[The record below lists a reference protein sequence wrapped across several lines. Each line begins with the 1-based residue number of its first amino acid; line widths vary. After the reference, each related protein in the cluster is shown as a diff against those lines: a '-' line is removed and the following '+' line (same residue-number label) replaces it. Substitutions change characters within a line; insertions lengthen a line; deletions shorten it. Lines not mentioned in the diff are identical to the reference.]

1 MEPQLSLVTTGTEA
15 ENCPT
20 SRLRVGELVAVQSG
34 QNRIGVIIA
43 LDGRDTCTVF
53 HDATTIVRYAQNQLS
68 PAAGGNLPPV
78 SFRPELAVDRS
89 EFLARIT
96 ATRLASPL
104 TDSIYALHAAR
115 IRFIPFQFKPLLR
128 FLRADRPRLLIA
140 DEVGVG
146 KTIEAGLILRELQAR
161 QRVQNVIIVCPKA
174 LVSKWRS
181 EMRRFDE
188 DFSVLGPE
196 ALRYCLR
203 EAHLDGAWPAQ
214 YSRAIVHLELLR
226 NPEYLLGTSGRHPR
240 PGLQT
245 LNPAPAF
252 SLAIFD
258 EAHHVRNPTS
268 NSHAVARVICDNAD
282 AALFLSATPVQLGSN
297 NLYVLLNL
305 LRPDLFDSALA
316 FQAMSEPT
324 RHVNRAMREVRLG
337 SKQEDWQ
344 RRALNELQAAS
355 TTPWGRYTLADDER
369 FRSCVGVLE
378 AELAPTEEERIRVL
392 RSLEDI
398 HPFAH
403 VINRTRRRDVGRF
416 TIREPHT
423 IAVPFTRQQGEF
435 YCELMDF
442 RSEWLAS
449 KHEPG
454 VVNLILDM
462 LERQVASCLP
472 ALLPMLDMFLDT
484 GSFSPRRASDE
495 DEDDAALPDELV
507 DAAESLRESA
517 ASLPVDDPKADALL
531 AIVVDGSAD
540 AGATKTLVFSYFLH
554 TLHYLLGKL
563 AAAGVRVAMICGQ
576 TPDDAWDS
584 GAGVAPTRSQ
594 LRDRFRLSPSD
605 PEAIDVLLSS
615 EVGCEGL
622 DYEFCDRLVNYD
634 IPWNPMRL
642 EQRIG
647 RIDRFGQ
654 LSPKVRIFNFIT
666 PGTVEERIFFRCY
679 ERLGIFRDT
688 VGDCE
693 DVLGELELRE
703 RLVAIAHDSQLSAEQ
718 AEQAARQVA
727 DNVLRLAEERARLDR
742 DAQGLFGLDHALLE
756 ETQQLASTDR
766 CVSPAALR
774 QMVSWFLGH
783 TEAGGKLL
791 PDRRDAYLFRLD
803 LGARAR
809 VRLAARIDTRTG
821 GRGASREFARWL
833 EGDAPPLLL
842 TFDPGTALERRD
854 VAFVTPVHPLA
865 RVAVS
870 RLGDN
875 PEVMMTR
882 FALKCRTLQPGSHL
896 VTFELWDTSGVAP
909 QSRLR
914 VDAWSVA
921 ADTPCHALAGKILSI
936 LEAASDDGQ
945 FVDPIG
951 DADLTILGAAARR
964 LEEHVH
970 TAWQTEVAAGRASN
984 AQMLSRR
991 IAGVDA
997 WYGARL
1003 SRLDAE
1009 IATASD
1015 TRILRMKTSQ
1025 RSRIEEE
1032 RLQARDEVQRHD
1044 TVDITRRRV
1053 AFAIIEVVDGD

>member
-1 MEPQLSLVTTGTEA
+1 MSRANDDAEPRKALAPLLHIGQI
-15 ENCPT
+15 
-20 SRLRVGELVAVQSG
+20 VAVADSQHT
-34 QNRIGVIIA
+34 IGVIVA
-43 LDGRDTCTVF
+43 VGSESTYSVF
-53 HDATTIVRYAQNQLS
+53 HNETTTVEYRRSQLS
-68 PAAGGNLPPV
+68 PATGKAAPPV
-78 SFRPELAVDRS
+78 RFRPELAVGPS

-104 TDSIYALHAAR
+104 TDSIYSLHAAR

-161 QRVQNVIIVCPKA
+161 QKVQNVIIVCPKA
-174 LVSKWRS
+174 LVSKWRA

-188 DFSVLGPE
+188 DFAVLGPE

-203 EAHLDGAWPAQ
+203 EAHLEGAWPAQ
-214 YSRAIVHLELLR
+214 YNRAIVHLELLR
-226 NPEYLLGTSGRHPR
+226 NPEYLLGSSGRHPR

-305 LRPDLFDSALA
+305 LRPDLFGNAQA

-324 RHVNRAMREVRLG
+324 RHVNGAMREVRLG
-337 SKQEDWQ
+337 SKQENWQ
-344 RRALNELQAAS
+344 RRALNELQQAAGS
-355 TTPWGRYTLADDER
+355 TSWGRYTLASDER
-369 FRSCVGVLE
+369 FRSCVEALE
-378 AELAPTEEERIRVL
+378 AEEAPTEQERIRVL

-416 TIREPHT
+416 TVREPHT
-423 IAVPFTRQQGEF
+423 IAVPFTPQQSEF
-435 YCELMDF
+435 YGELIGF
-442 RSEWLAS
+442 RSQWLAA

-472 ALLPMLDMFLDT
+472 ALLPMLDTFLDT

-495 DEDDAALPDELV
+495 DEDDAEIPEELL

-517 ASLPVDDPKADALL
+517 AALPVDDPKADALL
-531 AIVVDGSAD
+531 SIVIDGEAANRVD
-540 AGATKTLVFSYFLH
+540 KTLVFSYFLH
-554 TLHYLLGKL
+554 TLYYLLGKL
-563 AAAGVRVAMICGQ
+563 EDAGVRVALICGQ
-576 TPDDAWDS
+576 TPDEAWDS
-584 GAGVAPTRSQ
+584 GTGSAPTRSQ
-594 LRDRFRLSPSD
+594 LRERFRLSASD
-605 PEAIDVLLSS
+605 PDAIDVLLSS

-654 LSPKVRIFNFIT
+654 ISPKVRIFNFIT

-679 ERLGIFRDT
+679 ERMGIFRDT

-703 RLVAIAHDSQLSAEQ
+703 RLVAIAHNSQLSPAQ
-718 AEQAARQVA
+718 AEQAASQVA

-742 DAQGLFGLDHALLE
+742 DAQGLFGLDHELLG

-774 QMVSWFLGH
+774 QMVSWYLGH
-783 TEAGGKLL
+783 SDTQGQLRSDKRNGNLL
-791 PDRRDAYLFRLD
+791 RLD

-809 VRLAARIDTRTG
+809 VRLLAKVPAPTSAQGAA
-821 GRGASREFARWL
+821 REFARWL
-833 EGDAPPLLL
+833 EGDAPPLVV
-842 TFDPGTALERRD
+842 TFDPATALERRD

-865 RVAVS
+865 RAAVAA
-870 RLGDN
+870 LGETS
-875 PEVMMTR
+875 EVMMTR
-882 FALKCRTLQPGSHL
+882 FAFNGHGLHAGSHL
-896 VTFELWDTSGVAP
+896 VSFELWDTSGVAP

-914 VDAWSVA
+914 VDAWNVPA
-921 ADTPCHALAGKILSI
+921 EAPCPALAGKILSI
-936 LEAASDDGQ
+936 LEDDPDRGQLMAANGP
-945 FVDPIG
+945 VDLATIG
-951 DADLTILGAAARR
+951 RAAT
-964 LEEHVH
+964 LLDEHVDTVWH
-970 TAWQTEVAAGRASN
+970 AEVSAGRASN
-984 AQMLSRR
+984 ARMLARR
-991 IAGVDA
+991 LAGVDA

-1003 SRLDAE
+1003 GRLDAE
-1009 IATASD
+1009 IASTSD
-1015 TRILRMKTSQ
+1015 SRIRRMKASQ
-1025 RSRIEEE
+1025 RARIDEE
-1032 RLQARDEVQRHD
+1032 RLQARDVVQRHD
-1044 TVDITRRRV
+1044 TVDISRRRV
-1053 AFAIIEVVDGD
+1053 AFAVVEVVNAD

>member
-1 MEPQLSLVTTGTEA
+1 MELQLSVVNTRPESPNA
-15 ENCPT
+15 ASP
-20 SRLRVGELVAVQSG
+20 RLHIGQLVAVERG
-34 QNRIGVIIA
+34 QHRIGVVVA
-43 LDGRDTCTVF
+43 LGGGDTCTVF
-53 HDATTIVRYAQNQLS
+53 HDEKTIVQYAQTQLS
-68 PAAGGNLPPV
+68 PAAGAFHARL

-104 TDSIYALHAAR
+104 TDSIYSLHAAR

-174 LVSKWRS
+174 LVSKWRA

-188 DFSVLGPE
+188 DFAVLGAE

-214 YSRAIVHLELLR
+214 YNRAIVHLELLR
-226 NPEYLLGTSGRHPR
+226 NPEYLVGTSGRHPR

-268 NSHAVARVICDNAD
+268 NSHTVARVICDNAD
-282 AALFLSATPVQLGSN
+282 AALFLSATPVQLGSS

-305 LRPDLFDSALA
+305 IRPDLFDDAQA

-355 TTPWGRYTLADDER
+355 STSWGRHTLAGDER
-369 FRSCVGVLE
+369 FHSCVEVLRGE
-378 AELAPTEEERIRVL
+378 RAPTEQERIRVL

-416 TIREPHT
+416 TVREPHT
-423 IAVPFTRQQGEF
+423 IAVPFTPQQSGF
-435 YCELMDF
+435 YRELIGF
-442 RSEWLAS
+442 RSQWLAA

-472 ALLPMLDMFLDT
+472 ALLPMLDTFLDT
-484 GSFSPRRASDE
+484 GSFSPRRAGDE
-495 DEDDAALPDELV
+495 DEDDAEILEELLA
-507 DAAESLRESA
+507 AAESLRESA
-517 ASLPVDDPKADALL
+517 AGLPVDDPKADALL
-531 AIVVDGSAD
+531 SIIIDGE
-540 AGATKTLVFSYFLH
+540 AGNRVAKTLVFSYFLH

-563 AAAGVRVAMICGQ
+563 ADAGVRVAMICGQ

-584 GAGVAPTRSQ
+584 RPGDAPTRSQ
-594 LRDRFRLSPSD
+594 LRERFRLSASD
-605 PEAIDVLLSS
+605 PDAIDVLLSS

-679 ERLGIFRDT
+679 ERMGIFRDT
-688 VGDCE
+688 IGDCE

-703 RLVAIAHDSQLSAEQ
+703 RLVAIAHNSQLSTAQ
-718 AEQAARQVA
+718 AEQAASQVA

-766 CVSPAALR
+766 CVSPTALR

-783 TEAGGKLL
+783 SETVGRLL
-791 PDRRDAYLFRLD
+791 PDRRNADLFRLD

-809 VRLAARIDTRTG
+809 VRLVAKIDTRTAA
-821 GRGASREFARWL
+821 RGATREFVRWL
-833 EGDAPPLLL
+833 EGDAPPLLM
-842 TFDPGTALERRD
+842 TFDPGLALERRD

-870 RLGDN
+870 GLGEN
-875 PEVMMTR
+875 SEVMMTR
-882 FALKCRTLQPGSHL
+882 LALKCRALQPGRHL
-896 VTFELWDTSGVAP
+896 VTFELWDTSGVAQ

-914 VDAWSVA
+914 VDAWNVTA
-921 ADTPCHALAGKILSI
+921 EVPHPELADRILSI
-936 LEAASDDGQ
+936 LEAESDDGQ
-945 FVDPIG
+945 FLEPVGEVDLP
-951 DADLTILGAAARR
+951 TIGAAARR
-964 LEEHVH
+964 LEEHVD
-970 TAWQTEVAAGRASN
+970 TVWQTELAAGRVSN
-984 AQMLSRR
+984 AQMLARK

-1003 SRLDAE
+1003 GRLDAE
-1009 IATASD
+1009 IAAAIDS
-1015 TRILRMKTSQ
+1015 RILRMKASQ
-1025 RSRIEEE
+1025 RNRVEEE
-1032 RLQARDEVQRHD
+1032 RLQAREEVQRHD

-1053 AFAIIEVVDGD
+1053 AFAIIEVENGD